1 MLSSGGRALLRKC
14 QESGHGGV
22 GQRVRYPEVPARRS
36 MICPHCQSSQLRKL
50 NQTTDLGYAEFR
62 CGGCRRKSNERTGT
76 PFNFLE
82 FPTDIVFE
90 IVLCR
95 LRYKLSLRNLAEMFL
110 LRGFEFTHEAVR
122 EWEERFA
129 PLLAEQIRRKRKGKV
144 GRRWYVDETYVKV
157 KGKWCY
163 LYRAID
169 RDGNL
174 VDSMLSATRDM
185 AAAQRFF
192 RSARPWLN
200 TAPKQVTT
208 DGHDSYPRAIR
219 ETLGPKVQH
228 RCSAYL
234 NRRIERDHRGVKQR
248 YYPMLGFGAF
258 ARPSASVEHSR
269 KFGSTFDPAANRTKS
284 SHSPHARRQ
293 FLFRAL
299 ELESLFLA
307 A

>member
-1 MLSSGGRALLRKC
+1 ML
-14 QESGHGGV
+14 
-22 GQRVRYPEVPARRS
+22 
-36 MICPHCQSSQLRKL
+36 CPHCQSPRIRSL
-50 NQTTDLGYAEFR
+50 NRTTDLGYAVFR
-62 CGGCRRKSNERTGT
+62 CGDCRRKSNERTGT
-76 PFNFLE
+76 PFNYLE

-129 PLLAEQIRRKRKGKV
+129 PLLAGHIRRKRKGKP
-144 GRRWYVDETYVKV
+144 GRRWYVDETYLKI
-157 KGKWCY
+157 KGKWSY

-169 RDGNL
+169 REGNL

-185 AAAQRFF
+185 TAAQRFF
-192 RSARPWLN
+192 RSTLSVIHQP
-200 TAPKQVTT
+200 PQQVTT

-219 ETLGPKVQH
+219 EVLGPQVHH

-234 NRRIERDHRGVKQR
+234 NRRIEQDHRGVKQR
-248 YYPMLGFGAF
+248 YYPMLGFGEFRSARRFCRAF
-258 ARPSASVEHSR
+258 EEVRQYFRPRRIQNQVISLAQ
-269 KFGSTFDPAANRTKS
+269 G
-284 SHSPHARRQ
+284 RRQ

-299 ELESLFLA
+299 ELESLFIA

>member
-1 MLSSGGRALLRKC
+1 
-14 QESGHGGV
+14 
-22 GQRVRYPEVPARRS
+22 
-36 MICPHCQSSQLRKL
+36 MICPHCQSPELRKL
-50 NQTTDLGYAEFR
+50 NQTTDLGYSEFR
-62 CGGCRRKSNERTGT
+62 CSRCRRKSNERSGT

-82 FPTDIVFE
+82 LPTDIVFE

-122 EWEERFA
+122 DWEERFA

-144 GRRWYVDETYVKV
+144 GRRWYTDETYIKV

-174 VDSMLSATRDM
+174 VDSMLSATRNMD
-185 AAAQRFF
+185 AAQRFF
-192 RSARPWLN
+192 RSAQSMTN
-200 TAPKQVTT
+200 DAPKQVTT
-208 DGHDSYPRAIR
+208 DGHDSYPRVIR
-219 ETLGPKVQH
+219 EVLGPNVQH

-248 YYPMLGFGAF
+248 YYPMLGFGTLVSAQRFCRAF
-258 ARPSASVEHSR
+258 EEIRQYFRCRR
-269 KFGSTFDPAANRTKS
+269 KQNEVISLAA
-284 SHSPHARRQ
+284 ARRQ

>member
-1 MLSSGGRALLRKC
+1 MS
-14 QESGHGGV
+14 
-22 GQRVRYPEVPARRS
+22 
-36 MICPHCQSSQLRKL
+36 CPHCQSFRIRNL
-50 NQTTDLGYAEFR
+50 NQTTDLGYAVFR
-62 CGGCRRKSNERTGT
+62 CGDCGRKSNERTGT

-95 LRYKLSLRNLAEMFL
+95 LAYKLSLRNLAQMFL
-110 LRGFEFTHEAVR
+110 LRGIEFTHEAVR

-144 GRRWYVDETYVKV
+144 GRRWYVDETYLKV
-157 KGKWCY
+157 KGRWCY

-169 RDGNL
+169 REGNL

-192 RSARPWLN
+192 RSAQSVTNSVP
-200 TAPKQVTT
+200 TQVTT

-219 ETLGPKVQH
+219 ETLGPKVKH
-228 RCSAYL
+228 RCSAYA
-234 NRRIERDHRGVKQR
+234 NRRIERDHRAVKQR
-248 YYPMLGFGAF
+248 YYPMLGFGAL
-258 ARPSASVEHSR
+258 PSAQRFCRAFEEVRQYFRPRR
-269 KFGSTFDPAANRTKS
+269 KQKQIISLCQG
-284 SHSPHARRQ
+284 RRQ

-299 ELESLFLA
+299 ALESLFLA